1 MLKSIR
7 NRKWVLAGAAALL
20 WLLICLLVTPVY
32 TTVTLTYAE
41 DPSGEVITTV
51 FAGPGEN
58 VSASDAKSRVVN
70 SGVAMVYGEYDSQGN
85 LIRQY
90 AYECTMQGYRTFKYD
105 YKGFW
110 FQ

>member
-1 MLKSIR
+1 MP
-7 NRKWVLAGAAALL
+7 AA
-20 WLLICLLVTPVY
+20 P
-32 TTVTLTYAE
+32 
-41 DPSGEVITTV
+41 
-51 FAGPGEN
+51 
-58 VSASDAKSRVVN
+58 
-70 SGVAMVYGEYDSQGN
+70 